1 MTWKSLKTSVAL
13 NCASSMRLIFIIE
26 IARFGITIT
35 TAHARVAHVVNTI
48 TIVASTIVAATITS
62 VSAMTIFLV
71 DLESVETRYT
81 GQWKTH
87 VPDLLRKAGHNVQV
101 ISGPEDI
108 PSATTPGAFLNFGG
122 TNIYKSAQV
131 EQMGR
136 LFCNGAVRPGDHFL
150 FTDAWH
156 PGIINL
162 KYMSEL
168 LGIPVVTHGLWH
180 AGSYD
185 PQDFLGRLVGDKP
198 WVRHAEKSFF
208 HAFDRN
214 YFATQFHID
223 MFGKNLLDTNMG
235 TMYNYKESGKIV
247 RTGWPMEYFQ
257 DTLAPYKGMKKRDMI
272 LFPHRI
278 APEKQVDIFRDLA
291 KHLPQYEF
299 VVCQDKQLTKH
310 EYHTL
315 LGEAKMVFS
324 ANLQETLGISWYEG
338 AVVDAIPMI
347 PDRLSY
353 SEMALGEFKYP
364 SEWTESFESYK
375 THRHLI
381 IERIVNYME
390 NYKKFLPSLNKQTN
404 VLTENFFS
412 CNQLLK
418 MLN

>member
-1 MTWKSLKTSVAL
+1 M
-13 NCASSMRLIFIIE
+13 
-26 IARFGITIT
+26 
-35 TAHARVAHVVNTI
+35 ARV
-48 TIVASTIVAATITS
+48 
-62 VSAMTIFLV
+62 FLV

-87 VPDLLRKAGHNVQV
+87 VPNLLRKAGHHVHV
-101 ISGPEDI
+101 ISGPTDI

-122 TNIYKSAQV
+122 TNIYKSVQV
-131 EQMGR
+131 EEMAR
-136 LFCNGAVRPGDHFL
+136 LFTGGKIVAGDHFI

-168 LGIPVVTHGLWH
+168 LQIPVKIHALWH

-185 PQDFLGRLVGDKP
+185 PQDFLGRLIGDTP
-198 WVRHAEKSFF
+198 WVRYAEKSFF
-208 HAFDRN
+208 AAIDHN

-223 MFGKNLLDTNMG
+223 MFCKNLLNETFEDTI
-235 TMYNYKESGKIV
+235 KEFISEGKIV
-247 RTGWPMEYFQ
+247 KTGWPMEYMS
-257 DTLAPYKGMKKRDMI
+257 DTLLMYKNMPKRDLI

-278 APEKQVDIFRDLA
+278 APEKQVEIFRDL
-291 KHLPQYEF
+291 KEHLPQYEF
-299 VVCQDKQLTKH
+299 VVCQDQQLTKN
-310 EYHTL
+310 EYHNL

-338 AVVDAIPMI
+338 AIVGAIPLV

-353 SEMALGEFKYP
+353 SEMAFDTFKYP
-364 SEWTESFESYK
+364 SQWTESYDAY
-375 THRHLI
+375 TVYRPNLCHLI
-381 IERIVNYME
+381 IEHMANYQTR
-390 NYKKFLPSLNKQTN
+390 LPSLNKQ
-404 VLTENFFS
+404 VEALKENFFS